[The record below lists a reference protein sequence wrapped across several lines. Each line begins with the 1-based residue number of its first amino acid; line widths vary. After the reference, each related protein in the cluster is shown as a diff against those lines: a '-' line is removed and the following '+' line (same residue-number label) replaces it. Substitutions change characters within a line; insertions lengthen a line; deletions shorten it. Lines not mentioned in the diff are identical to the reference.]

1 MRGAAVRRLA
11 LGHRECQ
18 RAPIDTRAPNSCQEI
33 RLSRFSPGK
42 PGHKKAAV
50 RLCGHNLGA
59 KSLINLERWIGDP
72 NERGARLRQAFQTAV
87 AACLAYLATEIL
99 QMPQGFWAV
108 LTAILVT
115 QANVGASLGVA
126 LDRLLGSLLGVVVG
140 GSVAV
145 LIAHHQEFKYPAL
158 AVTVAALA
166 FFSARRAPLRIAC
179 VTAAIVILGDP
190 RFGPALSSAGNRM
203 VEVLIGTVISLLTTL
218 MLFPSRA
225 GPAFADQVARTLP
238 LLFGLLADTLSLAL
252 GAKFD
257 DGAMRTQ
264 GDKIRTA
271 FAASEAL
278 SREAKLE
285 VAGHL
290 ADHADTDAVIRT
302 MRRLW
307 HTEIMLL
314 RAVTTPLPPAVI
326 ERLRPDLE
334 RLRDAAAALPQGY
347 AESCRGGGPP
357 DLTAV
362 ETALSVLE
370 QGLSQMREKG
380 ELRSQPMDDV
390 IRLLA
395 FDFALGQL
403 RGNLQDLAGRS
414 EDLAAF
420 TGAAI
425 PWMRRLRGL
434 VRIDLRAG

>member
-1 MRGAAVRRLA
+1 M
-11 LGHRECQ
+11 
-18 RAPIDTRAPNSCQEI
+18 
-33 RLSRFSPGK
+33 
-42 PGHKKAAV
+42 
-50 RLCGHNLGA
+50 
-59 KSLINLERWIGDP
+59 INLERWIGDP
-72 NERGARLRQAFQTAV
+72 TERWPRLRQAFQTAV

-126 LDRLLGSLLGVVVG
+126 LDRLLGSLLGVLVG

-145 LIAHHQEFKYPAL
+145 LVAHHQQLKYPAL
-158 AVTVAALA
+158 AITVAALA
-166 FFSARRAPLRIAC
+166 YFSARRAPLRIAC

-190 RFGPALSSAGNRM
+190 RYGPALSSAGYRM
-203 VEVLIGTVISLLTTL
+203 VEVLIGTVISVLTTL

-225 GPAFADQVARTLP
+225 GPAFADHVARTLP
-238 LLFGLLADTLSLAL
+238 LLFGLLGDALTWAL
-252 GAKFD
+252 GGKYDEAAVRRS
-257 DGAMRTQ
+257 GE
-264 GDKIRTA
+264 KIRAA
-271 FAASEAL
+271 FAASDAL
-278 SREAKLE
+278 ARETKLE
-285 VAGHL
+285 IAGHL
-290 ADHADTDAVIRT
+290 ADHADPDAVTRT

-314 RAVTTPLPPAVI
+314 RAVTAPLPTAVI
-326 ERLRPDLE
+326 DRLRPDLE
-334 RLRDAAAALPQGY
+334 RLRDAVAVLPQSY

-370 QGLSQMREKG
+370 QGLAQMREKG
-380 ELRSQPMDDV
+380 ELRSLPMDDV

-414 EDLAAF
+414 EELAGFA
-420 TGAAI
+420 GAAI

-434 VRIDLRAG
+434 LRPELRAG